1 MKHVLFI
8 GVAGMLV
15 AVSLGFM
22 QVKQVTRKVLVA
34 AEMQE
39 GDGANVK
46 RLFPTGNFRHQD
58 PFVLIDEFFVTP
70 PAGFPPHPHRGF
82 EAITYMID
90 GAFRHE
96 DNLGNASTV
105 ASGGAQR
112 FTAGKGIVH
121 SEMPGKVGTAHGLQL
136 WINLPQ
142 RLKKMDP
149 GYQQVNA
156 KDFPVEKVGNVEIK
170 HVVGGSSPLRLN
182 TLVVYQDISMGS
194 NSNHSIT
201 LQPGFTGFLYV
212 LRGSLS
218 VDAQQVSASQAVLL
232 DVTDKFIVSTKTG
245 GRFVLISGLPHDEP
259 IRQRG
264 PYVD

>member
-1 MKHVLFI
+1 MPYSQAHLNVN
-8 GVAGMLV
+8 
-15 AVSLGFM
+15 
-22 QVKQVTRKVLVA
+22 RKILVA
-34 AEMQE
+34 AEMKE
-39 GDGANVK
+39 GDGAKVK
-46 RLFPTGNFRHQD
+46 RLFPTGNYKHHD

-82 EAITYMID
+82 EAITYMIE
-90 GAFRHE
+90 GEFRHE

-105 ASGGAQR
+105 SGGGAQR

-156 KDFPVEKVGNVEIK
+156 NEFPVEKNGAVEIRNI
-170 HVVGGSSPLRLN
+170 VGGNSPLKLN
-182 TLVVYQDISMGS
+182 TDVVYQDVSMPGGAVHEVIL
-194 NSNHSIT
+194 NS
-201 LQPGFTGFLYV
+201 GFSGFIYV
-212 LRGSLS
+212 LEGSVNLDGQY
-218 VDAQQVSASQAVLL
+218 VNASQAVLL
-232 DVTDKFIVSTKTG
+232 KVSDKFKILTKAG
-245 GRFVLISGLPHDEP
+245 ARLVLVSGLPHNEP